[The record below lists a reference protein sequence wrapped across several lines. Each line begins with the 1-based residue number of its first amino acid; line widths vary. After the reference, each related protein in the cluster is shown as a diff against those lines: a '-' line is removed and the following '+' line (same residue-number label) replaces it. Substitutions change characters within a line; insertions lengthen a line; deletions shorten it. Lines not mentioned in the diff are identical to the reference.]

1 MRYWVSLYCFFLLF
15 VGCSGEHSTRTSFQ
29 QIDSLQLTL
38 AVAPDTLSRQEIETA
53 QFDSGIVED
62 SAADVVILQL
72 LEQSRS
78 HYMNALMAKEEGDS
92 LRSENEFEYAIAY
105 LNELSYYPNIETNRE
120 FNDLS
125 RSVLE
130 DYEKYIIAIDSLSP
144 QTSVFALREKLN
156 QIIESQSTSDEDT
169 PTSVITT
176 TTVPL
181 VINGHVEKNIQFFRR
196 QGREIFQRW
205 LYLSGKFFPLMKRIF
220 AEENVP
226 LEIVY
231 LSMIESGLNPTA
243 RSWARAVGLW
253 QFIKGTGKLYGLQG
267 NFWYDERRDVEKST
281 RAAARHLKDLY
292 QEFGDWYL
300 ALAAYNSGAGRV
312 YRAIRKSG
320 STDFW
325 KMRPY
330 LPRETRN
337 YVPAYIA
344 TAVMAMNPE
353 NYGFVVKPA
362 EPLAYETVKISDCV
376 DLDVL
381 ARCAETDVTTI
392 RELNPA
398 ILQWCTPPGM
408 KEFDFYVPVG
418 KSSVF
423 MENYVKIPDDQKR
436 DWFVHKV
443 RKGET
448 LGSIAKKYKL
458 PVSVI
463 AETNRLTNAKKLSI
477 GKELV
482 IPVPS
487 SLKSYTVTLLEGDKQ
502 KNSRRKHRLSKPLN
516 GTQGKTSLTY
526 RIRKGDTLGD
536 IAELFGVRVSE
547 LRVWNDIPY
556 GKKIRAGD
564 ELIVWLPQ
572 EQASKFSTV
581 ASLSETDLQRLSKR
595 TSSVKTRTAQEEGS
609 QWITYRVQSG
619 ENLSTIALKHGVSV
633 SDLKR
638 WNALKGNT
646 IKAGQKL
653 EILQVENENSEP
665 VLAQSQSNTS
675 NENSQSITYKVKK
688 GDTLYSI
695 AAAFGVAVSELKKW
709 NGLRSSRIQVGQELK
724 IRS

>member
-1 MRYWVSLYCFFLLF
+1 L
-15 VGCSGEHSTRTSFQ
+15 TRTSFQ
-29 QIDSLQLTL
+29 PIDSSSYNV
-38 AVAPDTLSRQEIETA
+38 AVAPDTLSREELETA
-53 QFDSGIVED
+53 QFDSSVVED
-62 SAADVVILQL
+62 STADIVIFQL
-72 LEQSRS
+72 LEQSRG
-78 HYMNALMAKEEGDS
+78 HYMNALTAKVEGDS

-105 LNELSYYPNIETNRE
+105 LNELSYYPNIESNRE

-125 RSVLE
+125 RSVLD
-130 DYEKYIIAIDSLSP
+130 DYEKYIVAIDSLNP

-156 QIIESQSTSDEDT
+156 QILESNGASDEDT

-176 TTVPL
+176 TSIPL

-205 LYLSGKFFPLMKRIF
+205 LHLSGKYFPMMKRIF
-220 AEENVP
+220 SEENIP
-226 LEIVY
+226 QEIAY

-253 QFIKGTGKLYGLQG
+253 QFIKGTGKLYGLNG
-267 NFWYDERRDVEKST
+267 NFWYDERRDIEKST

-325 KMRPY
+325 QLRPY

-337 YVPAYIA
+337 YVPTFIA
-344 TAVMAMNPE
+344 TTVMAMNPE
-353 NYGFVVKPA
+353 TYGFVVKLS
-362 EPLAYETVKISDCV
+362 EPLAYEPVKISDCV

-381 ARCAETDVTTI
+381 ARCAETDITTI

-398 ILQWCTPPGM
+398 ILQWCTPPGTS
-408 KEFDFYVPVG
+408 EFDFYVPVG
-418 KSSVF
+418 KSLIF
-423 MENYVKIPDDQKR
+423 IENYNKIPDNQKR
-436 DWFVHKV
+436 DWLVHKV

-448 LGSIAKKYKL
+448 LGGIAKKYRV
-458 PVSVI
+458 PTAII
-463 AETNRLTNAKKLSI
+463 AEANRLTSVKKLSI
-477 GKELV
+477 GKEIV

-487 SLKSYTVTLLEGDKQ
+487 SSKSYSVTLLEEDRPK
-502 KNSRRKHRLSKPLN
+502 KPRRQHRLNKPVD
-516 GTQGKTSLTY
+516 GTSGKTSVTY

-536 IAELFGVRVSE
+536 LAELFSVRVSE

-564 ELIVWLPQ
+564 DLIVWLAQ
-572 EQASKFSTV
+572 EQAQRFSNV
-581 ASLSETDLQRLSKR
+581 ASLTDVEIKQLTKSK
-595 TSSVKTRTAQEEGS
+595 SSAQKKAQQEKGT
-609 QWITYRVQSG
+609 QWTTYKVQSG
-619 ENLSTIALKHGVSV
+619 DNLGSIALKYGVSV

-638 WNALKGNT
+638 WNALKDNA
-646 IKAGQKL
+646 IKAGQDL
-653 EILQVENENSEP
+653 EIMQVENG
-665 VLAQSQSNTS
+665 
-675 NENSQSITYKVKK
+675 NEESTISKNHFDKGKKDSGGVTYKVKK

-695 AAAFGVAVSELKKW
+695 AAAFGVTIAELKEW
-709 NGLRSSRIQVGQELK
+709 NQIRDNRIQVGQELK